1 MCRSALPVGS
11 LASNDAAMT
20 AASPEL
26 LVVVAV
32 LVLIAVAAGTFAAWL
47 FMAASRAHSGGT
59 GADQDL

>member
-1 MCRSALPVGS
+1 
-11 LASNDAAMT
+11 MT